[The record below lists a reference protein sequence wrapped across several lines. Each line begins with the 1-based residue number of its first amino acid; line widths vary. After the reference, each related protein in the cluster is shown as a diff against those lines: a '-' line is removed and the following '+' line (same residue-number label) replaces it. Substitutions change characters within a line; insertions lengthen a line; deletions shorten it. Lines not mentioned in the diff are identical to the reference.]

1 VLPALPELLAHPLI
15 EEGVLPISPALAAAV
30 AGCLVAASGL
40 YWPARPRLAEA
51 PGDMPIDSW
60 EGSLARGQ
68 VVTRALSVAVVALVV
83 AAGRLGSER
92 ELENIAPAL
101 IIGAGW
107 PAMVLL
113 SATLGPVWRW
123 LDPWDGIARV
133 VAGEEGEGTSED
145 VQMAVFA
152 AVAWTWYLGVYPD
165 TPSPRSVGLALGV
178 YLMVTVG
185 ACLAVGRIR
194 WLARGEVFGIL
205 FGWLARLPRG
215 LLREWNPPRGA
226 ALVLGAL
233 AGGLVFGEI
242 RRTELWGGLNVVP
255 GAVLWA
261 TLALVGSA
269 VLGAAVLQFLD
280 RWASRQGAEGSIPAA
295 ALPAVASI
303 AVALSMA
310 RSRLFTSIQLLPTVV
325 GDPFGLGWDPFGTAG
340 GGVEAPLTPARLAV
354 VQFAVLL
361 AGHVA
366 GAVVLAQRPTGSRV
380 PATVALAL
388 LMAVATGTIVLAPGL

>member
-1 VLPALPELLAHPLI
+1 MLPALPELLAHPLI
-15 EEGVLPISPALAAAV
+15 EEGVLPISPALAAAL
-30 AGCLVAASGL
+30 AGCLVAACGL
-40 YWPARPRLAEA
+40 YWPARQRLAEA
-51 PGDMPIDSW
+51 PEHLPVDSW
-60 EGSLARGQ
+60 EGSLTPGQ
-68 VVTRALSVAVVALVV
+68 VVTRGISVAVVALVV

-107 PAMVLL
+107 PGLVLL

-123 LDPWDGIARV
+123 LDPWDGVARV
-133 VAGEEGEGTSED
+133 MAGEEGERPSGD
-145 VQMAVFA
+145 VRIAVVA
-152 AVAWTWYLGVYPD
+152 TVAWTWYLGVYPD
-165 TPSPRSVGLALGV
+165 TLFPRSVGLALGV
-178 YLMVTVG
+178 YLIVTVA

-215 LLREWNPPRGA
+215 LLREWTPPRGA
-226 ALVLGAL
+226 ALVMGAL
-233 AGGLVFGEI
+233 AGGHVFGEV

-269 VLGAAVLQFLD
+269 VFGASVLHFLD
-280 RWASRQGAEGSIPAA
+280 RWASRQGARGSVPAA
-295 ALPAVASI
+295 TLAAIASI

-310 RSRLFTSIQLLPTVV
+310 RSRLFTSIQILPTVV

-340 GGVEAPLTPARLAV
+340 GGVEAPLTPTRLAV
-354 VQFAVLL
+354 VQLAVLL

-366 GAVVLAQRPTGSRV
+366 GAIVLAQRPSGSRV

-388 LMAVATGTIVLAPGL
+388 LMAAATATITLAPGL